1 MASLVRLLSA
11 SFFLSS
17 VDAPSLRV
25 LLTHLFSYP
34 SFFSLLQGHT
44 PFWDNTFD
52 FNADEPASL
61 LMPLFWS
68 SLTLLLLVDLLHFRC
83 QRLTKQLNLTTLT
96 RFCSTK
102 IRLTF
107 GQTFSEAAMSSL
119 VVAAFCC
126 MLHARNLTLQQNEN
140 YDQDLF
146 QLLIDLNQHDRV
158 LQYARCFLEI
168 ETSTM
173 PPWMSSPIFGV
184 WMSCMSILVVH
195 HWFDRTCEERG
206 WLTCV
211 FSAFF
216 FFLPFHGSSLHLRV
230 DALSIVSFF
239 THALNSFSKNFL
251 ISHLSFFSSFSSLF
265 SRFIL
270 ARRDE

>member
-1 MASLVRLLSA
+1 MPRHSPISQLFWALAYLLLFFFFNLSASPLIASQRKRWSPYAVVYFLASLWMACGIIGTSSICSPSA

-17 VDAPSLRV
+17 VDAPSSFSRPIFV
-25 LLTHLFSYP
+25 HILF
-34 SFFSLLQGHT
+34 FFSLLQGHT

-83 QRLTKQLNLTTLT
+83 QRLTKRLKLTTLT

-146 QLLIDLNQHDRV
+146 QLLIDSNQHDRV

-168 ETSTM
+168 ETM

-184 WMSCMSILVVH
+184 WMSCLSILVVH

-206 WLTCV
+206 W
-211 FSAFF
+211 F
-216 FFLPFHGSSLHLRV
+216 
-230 DALSIVSFF
+230 
-239 THALNSFSKNFL
+239 
-251 ISHLSFFSSFSSLF
+251 
-265 SRFIL
+265 
-270 ARRDE
+270 